1 MLLVQSDFDYIHVNT
16 LASYDFCDVLVYCL
30 KYEQL
35 TFHWFSHRW
44 IKYFW
49 NDMGNIYIRLDSNT
63 TRYTRHKLHLL
74 TLTIHLYLNYSHHNF
89 ICDTFKSCVMRSW
102 GTRTIK
108 KYIAKKNSYH
118 NYLQIPLLVASVMD
132 SKWVS
137 VCGFKTIHWVHRV
150 WCRNCKTLI
159 MRRLL
164 F

>member
-1 MLLVQSDFDYIHVNT
+1 MLIPWHLMIFVTYWFIVWNMNSWHSIDFHTDGSNMFEMIW
-16 LASYDFCDVLVYCL
+16 
-30 KYEQL
+30 E
-35 TFHWFSHRW
+35 
-44 IKYFW
+44 
-49 NDMGNIYIRLDSNT
+49 IYIRLDSNT
-63 TRYTRHKLHLL
+63 TSYTRHKLHLL